1 MKMIDR
7 IWYAAEKWRQNEG
20 NHLTGDLLLQTI
32 SLWILVPIVGPLT
45 YRLHWLLALLLV
57 VVIGVSPLIFC
68 HARYTSGRRDQLDKK
83 YARMKVP
90 GMMILKVYLAALVIS
105 IFEWWL
111 MYLGGFV
118 SLSGGVR

>member
-20 NHLTGDLLLQTI
+20 NHLTGDLVLQTI

-45 YRLHWLLALLLV
+45 YRLHWLLALLLM

-68 HARYTSGRRDQLDKK
+68 HARYTSERRDQLDKK
-83 YARMKVP
+83 VCSNESAWNDDIK
-90 GMMILKVYLAALVIS
+90 GL
-105 IFEWWL
+105 
-111 MYLGGFV
+111 LGG
-118 SLSGGVR
+118 SSSQHI

>member
-1 MKMIDR
+1 MQMIDR
-7 IWYAAEKWRQNEG
+7 IWYAAEKCRQNTG

-32 SLWILVPIVGPLT
+32 SLWTLVPIVGPLT
-45 YRLHWLLALLLV
+45 YRLHWLLALLLL

-68 HARYTSGRRDQLDKK
+68 HARYTSERRDQLDQK
-83 YARMKVP
+83 YGRMKAP
-90 GMMILKVYLAALVIS
+90 GIMVLKVFLAALVVS
-105 IFEWWL
+105 LFEWWL